1 MKPVFRIA
9 LAAISIAAGLIGLA
23 EALFPQQVPPEM
35 YSQLKWRLIGP
46 FRAGR
51 VTCVTGVPGNTG
63 VYYAG
68 TPGGGLW
75 KTEDG
80 GQVWKPVF
88 DDARVASVGAVAVA
102 PTNAKIVYVG
112 TGEQTP
118 GNGVWK
124 STDSGATWRQTGLE
138 KTRFIS
144 TIRIDP
150 ANPEI
155 VFVATLGDRT
165 SEDQRGVFKSS
176 DGGAT
181 WKKVLYRDEQSGV
194 IDLSFASDAPA
205 TVFAAFQ
212 RRGGGPGG
220 GRGAAQPAPMQEIYK
235 STDAGETWQPLNETG
250 LPDKNLGRIGIAV
263 APGTSGRRVYAIVD
277 QGFFRSDDSGATWTK
292 TTSDPRILSSG
303 YFGQVFVNTRNPDD
317 VFIGQTSMYRS
328 TDGGKNWYAFNGAP
342 SGDDFHSIWVNPE
355 NPQFMIQGVD
365 QGAIISE
372 DGGRTWSS
380 WYNQPTGQL
389 YHLTTDNQ
397 YPYMVYASQQDS
409 GTVGIPSR
417 SSFGEISDAERI
429 SIGGFEAAYIA
440 VDPLHQNYIY
450 SNSWYGSVVRFDR
463 VTGQIP
469 TVFVRSAKYREASMA
484 PLVYSPQDPHTL
496 YLGTQYVLKTTDGGM
511 SWKEI
516 SPDLTI
522 APTPSGAPPPAA
534 AAGGGRGGR
543 GGAINTLAV
552 STVRAGVIWSGA
564 TNGRIQVTQDEGANW
579 KDVTPE
585 KLYPARASNQPGPLG
600 SVQIIDASHFD
611 ANTAYAAVT
620 AGPDPAPYI
629 FRTTDSGENWEKITS
644 GLPADSIVRFVREDT
659 QRRGLLFAGTDTS
672 VWVSFD
678 NGDQWQS
685 LQLNLPVSSMRDLVV
700 HGDDL
705 VLATYGRSLYILDD
719 ITPLRQ
725 ANAGAA
731 NADAT
736 LFRPANAVRARWDVY
751 QDTPPPREV
760 AAGPNPPDGAIID
773 YYLKNAPSG
782 DYSLDI
788 LDAKGNQVRHYSTAE
803 MAMPTLPPNVPDYW
817 FAPPA
822 VLPKTP
828 GPTRFV
834 WDLRYPDPDALPY
847 SYYGN
852 FLDYVEYTLADHA
865 IAGETPRI
873 QPQGPLAVPGHYTA
887 VLSIGGRK
895 YSQPFV
901 VTMDPRV
908 PASQADL
915 ESQLA
920 WAQKATRGM
929 TASKD
934 SFGQMNALISAM
946 SDAQKS
952 LSSSSGQPNDLAT
965 SLKSLSDEAAGLQAG
980 SPQNPTAPA
989 VGPINRDLSR
999 IYWMIESG
1007 DSAPSE
1013 TAKASV
1019 QELCDSLDK
1028 ALNSWRELNTNKLPA
1043 LNSQLE
1049 ANHLSTLP
1057 LTSRIAS
1064 APACGK

>member
-1 MKPVFRIA
+1 MKRVFRTA
-9 LAAISIAAGLIGLA
+9 FEAIILVAGL
-23 EALFPQQVPPEM
+23 ALGGSALPAQQVPPSL

-46 FRAGR
+46 FRGGR
-51 VTCVTGVPGNTG
+51 VTCVTGVSGNTA

-80 GQVWKPVF
+80 GQLWKPVF
-88 DDARVASVGAVAVA
+88 DDANVASVGAVAVA
-102 PTNAKIVYVG
+102 PTNARIVYVG

-118 GNGVWK
+118 GNGMWK
-124 STDSGATWRQTGLE
+124 STDAGTSWKHIGLE
-138 KTRFIS
+138 KTHFIS
-144 TIRIDP
+144 TVRVDP
-150 ANPEI
+150 RNPDT
-155 VFVATLGDRT
+155 VFVASLGDRT
-165 SEDQRGVFKSS
+165 SGDQRGVFKST

-181 WKKVLYRDEQSGV
+181 WKKVLYRDELSGV
-194 IDLSFASDAPA
+194 IDLTFASDAPSIL
-205 TVFAAFQ
+205 FAAFQ
-212 RRGGGPGG
+212 RRGPGG
-220 GRGAAQPAPMQEIYK
+220 GRGGAQPAPVQEIYK
-235 STDAGETWQPLNETG
+235 STDSGETWQPLNETG
-250 LPDKNLGRIGIAV
+250 LPSSGLGRIGVVV
-263 APGTSGRRVYAIVD
+263 AQGTSGQRVYAIVD
-277 QGFFRSDDSGATWTK
+277 QGFFRSDDSGATWTRM
-292 TTSDPRILSSG
+292 TTDPRVTSSG
-303 YFGQVFVNTRNPDD
+303 YFGQVFVNPRNPDD

-328 TDGGKNWYAFNGAP
+328 TDGGKNWIAFNGAP

-355 NPQFMIQGVD
+355 NSQYMIQGVD

-372 DGGRTWSS
+372 DGGKTWSS

-397 YPYMVYASQQDS
+397 FPYMVYASQQDS

-440 VDPLHQNYIY
+440 VDPQHPNYVY

-469 TVFVRSAKYREASMA
+469 TVFIRSAKYREASMA

-516 SPDLTI
+516 SPDLM
-522 APTPSGAPPPAA
+522 AVPPPAGATPTPA
-534 AAGGGRGGR
+534 ATGGGRGGR

-564 TNGRIQVTQDEGANW
+564 TNGRIQVTQDEGASW

-585 KLYPARASNQPGPLG
+585 KLFPARAANQPGPLG

-611 ANTAYAAVT
+611 ANTAFAAVT
-620 AGPDPAPYI
+620 AGQEPAPYI
-629 FRTTDSGENWEKITS
+629 FRTTDGGANWQNITN
-644 GLPADSIVRFVREDT
+644 GLPADAMVRFVRGDT
-659 QRRGLLFAGTDTS
+659 ERRGLLFAGTETS

-678 NGDQWQS
+678 NGDYWQS
-685 LQLNLPVSSMRDLVV
+685 LQLNLPVTSMRDLVV
-700 HGDDL
+700 QGDDL

-725 ANAGAA
+725 ADGRTADSDAA
-731 NADAT
+731 
-736 LFRPANAVRARWDVY
+736 LFKPANAVRTRWDVY

-760 AAGPNPPDGAIID
+760 AAGPNPPDGAIFD
-773 YYLKNAPSG
+773 YFLKSAPSG

-788 LDAKGNQVRHYSTAE
+788 FDAKGNLVRHYSTTAL
-803 MAMPTLPPNVPDYW
+803 AMPIKPPNVPEYW

-822 VLPKTP
+822 VLPKTA
-828 GPTRFV
+828 GVTRFV
-834 WDLRYPDPDALPY
+834 WDLRYPDPEALPY
-847 SYYGN
+847 GYFGG

-873 QPQGPLAVPGHYTA
+873 QPQGPIAVPGHYSA
-887 VLSIGGRK
+887 VLNVGGKK
-895 YSQPFV
+895 YTQPFV

-908 PASQADL
+908 PASQIDL
-915 ESQLA
+915 EIQLA

-929 TASKD
+929 AVSKESFEHLADLRAAMEDRQKLIAASA
-934 SFGQMNALISAM
+934 GQA
-946 SDAQKS
+946 
-952 LSSSSGQPNDLAT
+952 NDLAN
-965 SLKSLSDEAAGLQAG
+965 SVKALADEVAALQGG
-980 SPQNPTAPA
+980 SQQNPTAPA
-989 VGPINRDLSR
+989 IGPINRDLSR

-1019 QELCDSLDK
+1019 QEFCDSLDK
-1028 ALNSWRELNTNKLPA
+1028 ALDSWREINTTKLPA

-1049 ANHLSTLP
+1049 AGHLTPLP
-1057 LTSRIAS
+1057 LSSKIPST
-1064 APACGK
+1064 PACGK